1 MSAISAAAG
10 CVAYFQKGSRLI
22 GYTLPESGCP
32 ARRCGLRSFQDEGEW
47 LFVDKPITGWFI
59 EDDGQLR

>member
-1 MSAISAAAG
+1 VPPRAAWLTSKREAG
-10 CVAYFQKGSRLI
+10 SSVTLYRNPVAL
-22 GYTLPESGCP
+22 LVDAE
-32 ARRCGLRSFQDEGEW
+32 LRSFQDEGEW